1 MRALRLFALPVALLL
16 LTAQCIPALWQMH
29 CEDTGRTTAHW
40 GTAKSCC
47 MHEAPVSDAPTLGKR
62 CCTFSKVQATLSA
75 QHRSSSAQIP
85 VELGAI
91 DAGLRPSL
99 TLAYATEVPVRYLH
113 VPPPRGATL
122 DDLAQLGVFRL

>member
-16 LTAQCIPALWQMH
+16 LTAQCIPALWQMQ
-29 CEDTGRTTAHW
+29 CDDTGRTTTHW

-47 MHEAPVSDAPTLGKR
+47 MHSEPESHVPTLGKL
-62 CCTFSKVQATLSA
+62 CCTYSKVEASLSA
-75 QHRSSSAQIP
+75 QQRASSVQVP
-85 VELGAI
+85 LELVAI
-91 DAGLRPSL
+91 DARLWPVF
-99 TLAYATEVPVRYLH
+99 TLAYAAEVPVRTLH